1 MTQIDLRTWNQRM
14 TIMKHVERSQ
24 VVLIAGSLIVGC
36 LAYALHSGQHTT
48 NLNHPASHNE
58 VEHAGLKKEGYDS
71 LQAAISA
78 ARYRIYADEKPGH
91 AFYVNNSAQ
100 NLNAYFTASG
110 SRVGSCG
117 MRDEGPTPTPQL
129 AVSFKRIGYGNA
141 LSSTTGVP
149 EMIVEG
155 NLIRFRHQLAAESQP
170 VSHDIKSAIEEWFV
184 NKPEGLEHGFTIL
197 EPVVERHDGER

>member
-78 ARYRIYADEKPGH
+78 ARYRIYADEKLGH
-91 AFYVNNSAQ
+91 AFYANNSAQ

-117 MRDEGPTPTPQL
+117 MRDEGPTPKPQL
-129 AVSFKRIGYGNA
+129 ALSLKGIGYGDA
-141 LSSTTGVP
+141 IYPTAGDP
-149 EMIVEG
+149 EMIADG
-155 NLIRFRHQLAAESQP
+155 NRISYKHQLAVANQS
-170 VSHDIKSAIEEWFV
+170 
-184 NKPEGLEHGFTIL
+184 
-197 EPVVERHDGER
+197 